1 MNARNHEVILEGIAK
16 LRRRWV
22 RVHFVR
28 FALQSLFYLLLVSAL
43 ALLVFTELDPGTLV
57 LSLVALAVVSGVGAA
72 ILGRPSQATLAKDY
86 DDAVGLKDRVSS
98 SVELM
103 AETSPMIEALTV
115 EAARATRDMPPG
127 RVYPYHVPRE
137 GWWLPVPVMLIAAVL
152 LLPGFLNADPP
163 ANPEFE
169 LSVENRIEG
178 LEDLLS
184 KERNKELTPRRK
196 ELMEELEKLKA
207 LLSKEKVDR
216 KDTMAEV
223 SKLLDQL
230 EQERADEQE
239 KELELKK
246 MLKSLQEKTGRKDL
260 DDHLQNGDYQ
270 QALNKLRE
278 ELEELQKKLDQMKK
292 DGATP
297 EELKALEELI
307 EELKEIEAKLMQ
319 LLALN
324 IDMDM
329 LGPTIDFLMDW
340 DGELGDL
347 SDMVPA
353 EMFEPGEP

>member
-1 MNARNHEVILEGIAK
+1 MNDRNHEVILAGIAK

-28 FALQSLFYLLLVSAL
+28 FALQSLFYLLLLSAL
-43 ALLVFTELDPGTLV
+43 VLLVFTSLDPGVLV
-57 LSLVALAVVSGVGAA
+57 LTLAGLAVLSGAGAA
-72 ILGRPSQATLAKDY
+72 ILGQPSQTTLAKDY

-103 AETSPMIEALTV
+103 GQSSPMIEALAV
-115 EAARATRDMPPG
+115 EAAQATRDVPPD
-127 RVYPYHVPRE
+127 RVYPYHIPRE
-137 GWWLPVPVMLIAAVL
+137 GWWLPVPAMLIAAVL
-152 LLPGFLNADPP
+152 LLPSLLSADPP
-163 ANPEFE
+163 ADPAFV

-178 LEDLLS
+178 LEELLS

-207 LLSKEKVDR
+207 MLSKEKVDR

-223 SKLLDQL
+223 SKLLDRL
-230 EQERADEQE
+230 EQERADEE
-239 KELELKK
+239 KRQLELKK

-260 DDHLQNGDYQ
+260 DDMLQNGDYQ
-270 QALNKLRE
+270 KALNKLRE
-278 ELEELQKKLDQMKK
+278 ELEDLKKKLEQMKK
-292 DGATP
+292 DGASK
-297 EELKALEELI
+297 EELEELEELI
-307 EELKEIEAKLMQ
+307 EKLKEIEAKLMQ

-329 LGPTIDFLMDW
+329 MGPAIDFLMDW

-347 SDMVPA
+347 SDLVPA

>member
-22 RVHFVR
+22 RVHFAR
-28 FALQSLFYLLLVSAL
+28 FGLQSLFYLLLVSAL
-43 ALLVFTELDPGTLV
+43 VLAVFTGLDPGTL
-57 LSLVALAVVSGVGAA
+57 LLGLLGLAVVSGAGAA
-72 ILGRPSQATLAKDY
+72 MLGRPSEAALAKDY

-103 AETSPMIEALTV
+103 GQTSPMIDALAV
-115 EAARATRDMPPG
+115 EAAQATRSVPPG
-127 RVYPYHVPRE
+127 RVYPYRVPRE
-137 GWWLPVPVMLIAAVL
+137 GWWLPLPLMLIAAVL
-152 LLPGFLNADPP
+152 LLPGFLNAGPP
-163 ANPEFE
+163 ADPAFE
-169 LSVENRIEG
+169 TSVENRIEG
-178 LEDLLS
+178 LEELLS
-184 KERNKELTPRRK
+184 QERDKALTPRRK
-196 ELMEELEKLKA
+196 ELMEELLKLKA
-207 LLSKEKVDR
+207 MLSQEKVDR

-230 EQERADEQE
+230 ESERADEEQ
-239 KELELKK
+239 KKLELKK

-260 DDHLQNGDYQ
+260 DDSLQNGDYQ

-278 ELEELQKKLDQMKK
+278 ELEELKKKLEQMKK
-292 DGATP
+292 DGASK
-297 EELKALEELI
+297 EELEELEELI
-307 EELKEIEAKLMQ
+307 EKLKEIEAKLMQ

-340 DGELGDL
+340 NGELGDL